1 MQGNPSAGGAH
12 VADFRPHVDG
22 PRRAGGD
29 GVPDVYCAD
38 EQDAEA
44 VDVPRWRKLAL
55 DALLHEGV
63 RGACELSL
71 FFIDETSISELN
83 LEHMGKV
90 GPTDV
95 LSFPMDG
102 ADVMVES
109 QGPGALTRGPSRPH
123 PDADDMPTMLGDVL
137 VCPSV
142 ARKQFATHAGTYDD
156 EIALLVVHGVLHV
169 LGFDHDDDANTAD
182 MRSRELSILEKSHWG
197 GPAPSGFRQGHDE

>member
-1 MQGNPSAGGAH
+1 MP
-12 VADFRPHVDG
+12 DFRPHIEG
-22 PRRAGGD
+22 PKRAGGD
-29 GVPDVYCAD
+29 GVPEVYCAD
-38 EQDAEA
+38 EQDAEP
-44 VDVPRWRKLAL
+44 VDVARWRSLAL

-71 FFIDETSISELN
+71 FFIDETSIAELN
-83 LEHMGKV
+83 QEHMGKV

-102 ADVMVES
+102 LDVMVES

-123 PDADDMPTMLGDVL
+123 PDVDDVPTMLGDVL

-142 ARKQFATHAGTYDD
+142 AKKQFGTHAGTYDD

-169 LGFDHDDDANTAD
+169 LGFDHDDEANTAD
-182 MRSRELSILEKSHWG
+182 MRAREMSILERHHWN
-197 GPAPSGFRQGHDE
+197 GPAPAGFRQGHDE